1 MLPLAEFMAKSVLT
15 HPDDVRLS
23 VVEGATSM
31 LLELRVHE
39 DDVRRLRHDRS
50 SLLRAM
56 QVVLNA
62 ASGPQKAVLDLV
74 EDRRLAHGEE

>member
-1 MLPLAEFMAKSVLT
+1 MAKSVLSR
-15 HPDDVRLS
+15 PDDVKLD
-23 VVEGATSM
+23 VVEGATS
-31 LLELRVHE
+31 LLIELRVHA
-39 DDVRRLRHDRS
+39 DDVGRLRQNHS

-74 EDRRLAHGEE
+74 DDGARKARGGEE

>member
-1 MLPLAEFMAKSVLT
+1 MHPLAEFMAKSVLT
-15 HPDDVRLS
+15 HPDEVQLS
-23 VVEGATSM
+23 VVEGATSL
-31 LLELRVHE
+31 LLELRVHP
-39 DDVRRLRHDRS
+39 DDVKRLRFDRS

-74 EDRRLAHGEE
+74 EDRHQARGEE

>member
-1 MLPLAEFMAKSVLT
+1 MHPLAEFMAKSVVT
-15 HPDDVRLS
+15 HPDDVKIS
-23 VVEGATSM
+23 VVQGTTSL
-31 LLELRVHE
+31 LLELRVHA

-62 ASGPQKAVLDLV
+62 ASGPQKAVLDLI
-74 EDRRLAHGEE
+74 EETRRARGEE

>member
-1 MLPLAEFMAKSVLT
+1 MHPLAEFMAKSVLA
-15 HPDDVRLS
+15 HPDDVQLS
-23 VVEGATSM
+23 VVEGATSL
-31 LLELRVHE
+31 LLELRVHP

-74 EDRRLAHGEE
+74 EDRQQARGEE